1 MGAELEAMA
10 TPESAGPTV
19 ESPWLVVGRVVAPQG
34 LRGEVRVYPDT
45 DFPERF
51 TEPGPRWLRSTP
63 GGSPQP
69 LTLVSGRW
77 LPHKG
82 LYVVS
87 FAEVQSREQAE
98 ALRQGEILVQRG
110 DRPPLGPDEYHV
122 DDLIGLGVRL
132 GGATVGTVVDVYAA
146 GNDLLA
152 VALEGREDR
161 PVLVPFVPAI
171 VPVVNL
177 GEGYVEITP
186 PPGLL
191 D

>member
-1 MGAELEAMA
+1 MA
-10 TPESAGPTV
+10 RPESSVPGA
-19 ESPWLVVGRVVAPQG
+19 ESPWLVVGRIVAPQG

-63 GGSPQP
+63 GADPRP

-77 LPHKG
+77 LSTKG

-98 ALRQGEILVQRG
+98 ALRQGEILVRRG

-122 DDLIGLGVRL
+122 DDLIGLSVRL
-132 GGATVGTVVDVYAA
+132 GGTPVGTVVDVYAA

-152 VALEGREDR
+152 VALEGRSET

-177 GEGYVEITP
+177 AAGYVDITP